1 MTVPVLVLV
10 VLVFLACAVAAVA
23 LDVAL
28 TWLEGRGGTWAQTVA
43 EAKRQD
49 QAWTTEQTRHAD
61 VINSWRQ
68 Q

>member
-1 MTVPVLVLV
+1 MMTLTVLVLM
-10 VLVFLACAVAAVA
+10 LAACAVAAEA
-23 LDVAL
+23 LDAVL

-49 QAWTTEQTRHAD
+49 QEWSTEQARHTD